1 MDKKDKEESFC
12 FLAANPQR
20 SNPNTKKK
28 NQKNALT
35 INKQEK
41 YSNAFLGYGPED
53 KNFALELTYNYGVD
67 SYDLGT
73 GFGHFALASRDVAG
87 VVTKVKAAGRK
98 VSRDAGP
105 VKGGKTVIAF
115 VDDPTGYKWEL
126 IERPTVD
133 AETGEK
139 AKEITEPIAQVMLRV
154 TDLDKSIKYY
164 TECLGMRLLRK
175 RENPEYKYTLA
186 FLAYGPEEESTVFEL
201 TYNW

>member
-1 MDKKDKEESFC
+1 
-12 FLAANPQR
+12 LAANPQR
-20 SNPNTKKK
+20 SKPNTKKK
-28 NQKNALT
+28 TTKNALT
-35 INKQEK
+35 IIKQEK

-115 VDDPTGYKWEL
+115 VDDPTGYKGSSS
-126 IERPTVD
+126 RGPPSTPKR
-133 AETGEK
+133 G
-139 AKEITEPIAQVMLRV
+139 
-154 TDLDKSIKYY
+154 
-164 TECLGMRLLRK
+164 RK
-175 RENPEYKYTLA
+175 RKKSP
-186 FLAYGPEEESTVFEL
+186 SRSRR
-201 TYNW
+201 